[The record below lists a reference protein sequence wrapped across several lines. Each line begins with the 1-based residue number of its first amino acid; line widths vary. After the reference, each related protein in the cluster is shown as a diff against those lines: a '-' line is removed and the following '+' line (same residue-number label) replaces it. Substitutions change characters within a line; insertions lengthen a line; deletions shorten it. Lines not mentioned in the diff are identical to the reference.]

1 MSAQEM
7 VALLVED
14 EPLTAMLAAGI
25 LRDIGYVVFE
35 ARTMG
40 EADKLLLQGSRFNL
54 LFTDIE
60 LADGSSGVE
69 LAFKVAESQPDIHI
83 IVTSG
88 RQRPA
93 ILPDKADFMAK
104 PYTDRNLREMAMR
117 SR

>member
-1 MSAQEM
+1 M

-35 ARTMG
+35 ARTKG
-40 EADKLLLQGSRFNL
+40 EADRLLEESEFNL

-69 LAFKVAESQPDIHI
+69 LAFDVAESQPDIHI
-83 IVTSG
+83 LVTSG
-88 RQRPA
+88 RPRPA
-93 ILPDKADFMAK
+93 ILPDKADFIAK
-104 PYTDRNLREMAMR
+104 PYSVRNLREMAMR